1 MEKTLLA
8 VDQITTEYEKIFS
21 QHRNM
26 PYRVQTISVRL
37 LTKHM
42 EFCRGLA
49 AALALKCVGKD
60 QEAKASFES
69 FMDHFGSY
77 EVAME
82 RYYDHMMAVHSLRE
96 IFNSVSHFEQ

>member
-1 MEKTLLA
+1 
-8 VDQITTEYEKIFS
+8 
-21 QHRNM
+21 
-26 PYRVQTISVRL
+26 
-37 LTKHM
+37 M

-60 QEAKASFES
+60 LKAKEQFEA

-82 RYYDHMMAVHSLRE
+82 RYYDHMMAVHGLRE
-96 IFNSVSHFEQ
+96 IFNSVSSYEQ